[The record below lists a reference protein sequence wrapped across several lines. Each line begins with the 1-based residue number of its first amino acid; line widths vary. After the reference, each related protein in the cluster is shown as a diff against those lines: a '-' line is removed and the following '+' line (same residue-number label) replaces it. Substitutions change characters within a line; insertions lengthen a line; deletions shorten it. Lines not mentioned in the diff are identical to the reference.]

1 MTPGEQRT
9 FQARMDCLPV
19 ATGFVEAFCELHGIA
34 RDDALRLT
42 LIVEE
47 LFTNTITHGH
57 GGDSDAPVRIELG
70 VTVAHLSLR
79 YEDNAPPFDPLQRLD
94 AAPPDL
100 DADVDDRAVGGLG
113 IHLMARLAHS
123 VDYAHIEGF
132 NRLQLVLRRAT

>member
-9 FQARMDCLPV
+9 FRARMECLPL
-19 ATGFVEAFCELHGIA
+19 AAAFVEAFCEHHGIA
-34 RDDALRLT
+34 RHDALRLT

-47 LFTNTITHGH
+47 LFTNTVTHGH
-57 GGDSDAPVRIELG
+57 GGDSDAPVQLELG
-70 VTVAHLSLR
+70 FTVAHLTLR

-100 DADVDDRAVGGLG
+100 DAQIDDRAVGGLG
-113 IHLMARLAHS
+113 VHLITHMAHS

-132 NRLQLVLRRAT
+132 NRLQLVLRREV